1 MGLLVIAAVVQQSD
15 DNDEGRMG
23 LRPADSGPCETPAD
37 AWLDTLQSAFF
48 REHRDAAIT
57 DSAYIEHDTAGG
69 VAYYVAVTVEGVS
82 GVAVFGTSDPP
93 LQADPGLMAAS
104 NFSAKSLSD
113 LGADI
118 SRDSPAGL
126 LLLDLAGTSVAESC
140 LA

>member
-1 MGLLVIAAVVQQSD
+1 
-15 DNDEGRMG
+15 
-23 LRPADSGPCETPAD
+23 
-37 AWLDTLQSAFF
+37 
-48 REHRDAAIT
+48 
-57 DSAYIEHDTAGG
+57 
-69 VAYYVAVTVEGVS
+69 VAVTVEGVS

-118 SRDSPAGL
+118 PRDSPAGI
-126 LLLDLAGTSVAESC
+126 LLLDLAGTSLAESC